1 MLIRKIVM
9 EKMLAEDIPPINGD
23 RIQLQQVFLNLILN
37 AADALVEVEK
47 EPRKITV
54 MTQYK
59 DNKEVWISISDTGP
73 GLDDAVKDR
82 LFDPFYTTKSEGMGV
97 GLAICSTIV
106 KLHGGGIQTESRRGG
121 GATFHVVL
129 LNAQEE
135 ESPCPD

>member
-1 MLIRKIVM
+1 
-9 EKMLAEDIPPINGD
+9 
-23 RIQLQQVFLNLILN
+23 
-37 AADALVEVEK
+37 
-47 EPRKITV
+47 

-59 DNKEVWISISDTGP
+59 DNKEAWISISDTGP

-106 KLHGGGIQTESRRGG
+106 NQHGGRIEVESRKGG

-129 LNAQEE
+129 PSAQEE
-135 ESPCPD
+135 